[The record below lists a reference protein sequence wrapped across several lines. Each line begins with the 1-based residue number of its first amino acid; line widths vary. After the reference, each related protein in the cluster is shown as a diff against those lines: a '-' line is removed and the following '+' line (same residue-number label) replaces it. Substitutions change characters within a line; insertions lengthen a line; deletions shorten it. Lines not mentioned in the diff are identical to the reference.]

1 MGVKTWLI
9 VALMVAAL
17 TAAAT
22 PRAVATAIVPLV
34 ALVATGCGI
43 VVVSTTVDDTSNKPL
58 RQGFPPASPNVPGVF

>member
-1 MGVKTWLI
+1 MVKQGKLKWHI

-22 PRAVATAIVPLV
+22 PRVAATAIVPLAV
-34 ALVATGCGI
+34 AMVATGCAI

-58 RQGFPPASPNVPGVF
+58 P